1 MNRKLKALA
10 VTTLSLAVPLIAS
23 LAEARTSAPIP
34 RAHPATA
41 ANEQCLI
48 FDNGFFVGT
57 ANWGLRT
64 NCATNQVWQM
74 ALPVDAPAAYT
85 VLVRM
90 RDTGAGALQC
100 VTRVRDAFGN
110 QPAGG
115 SDDVDTSTA
124 ADGNEELAIVTDS
137 VPIGGTLTLHCQF
150 LGLVANSVKV
160 FGVDWF

>member
-1 MNRKLKALA
+1 MNRQLKALA
-10 VTTLSLAVPLIAS
+10 VTTLSFAVPLIAS

-57 ANWGLRT
+57 SRWGLRN
-64 NCATNQVWQM
+64 NCASNLVWQM

-90 RDTGAGALQC
+90 RDTGVGGLQC
-100 VTRVRDAFGN
+100 TTRVRDAFGN
-110 QPAGG
+110 PIFGG
-115 SDDVDTSTA
+115 SDDLDTNTA
-124 ADGNEELAIVTDS
+124 LDGDEELVITTDA
-137 VPIGGTLTLHCQF
+137 VPAGGTLVLHCQF
-150 LGLVANSVKV
+150 LGGVANTVKV